1 MDAAKVAELEE
12 AQAAAQAAL
21 LAEMELLRRQKQAV
35 DEQARR
41 LEAQARLHFLKLLI
55 LSLVFRACPYMH
67 GNFTK
72 VHQCHG
78 CINGVIRL
86 VVMAIQRFG
95 RLRLVHLPLGKVMFE

>member
-41 LEAQARLHFLKLLI
+41 LEAQARLHSLKLVV
-55 LSLVFRACPYMH
+55 LSPVLSACHYRH
-67 GNFTK
+67 GKF
-72 VHQCHG
+72 
-78 CINGVIRL
+78 
-86 VVMAIQRFG
+86 AICTSA
-95 RLRLVHLPLGKVMFE
+95 LAASIALLGL